1 MVKTVAQSALR
12 SSNGVL
18 VRRPSSERVK
28 AMPGRSNQLPVIPH
42 SLLPLGCVSL
52 FMLMAIHSVVSPT
65 WAEIRVVNAQG
76 EHRMG
81 DRDTRE
87 DAVRL
92 ASESAKRNALEQVA
106 TYLESV
112 TVVNGMDITRD
123 EIRTYTAGL
132 VLVLNQRI
140 TTALDGETVVVKV
153 DLLAQMDTEELAHA
167 IAALRANEDA
177 RVQLAALKLENEQL
191 QQELDAATQALEN
204 ASTLEQTQQAAQRR
218 QEVLNRVQSNEM
230 VSQVW
235 TDWVLVSPLV
245 YPHLWIHSAQTQA
258 LLADARELYPGSPHV
273 VVVQQVM
280 ASRQPP
286 APPQSP
292 APGSVS
298 SRMPTHEIVPPPG
311 SSGTPRTLN
320 EITHRTPTRP
330 LQSGSDPRVQQGA
343 GARHET
349 DVHQPNLL
357 LPPSTRQQESPRAT
371 TRMQQFS
378 QQNGGLG
385 QAPGSNAFAPA
396 PRSAPRESPGG
407 QPPGGR
413 QLPPAL
419 HQARPPMMQ
428 QAPRAPDRLV
438 PLMRGGGLQGGG
450 GRGGG
455 IGSGGEN
462 HGGSRGR

>member
-1 MVKTVAQSALR
+1 
-12 SSNGVL
+12 
-18 VRRPSSERVK
+18 
-28 AMPGRSNQLPVIPH
+28 
-42 SLLPLGCVSL
+42 
-52 FMLMAIHSVVSPT
+52 MAIHLVASPT
-65 WAEIRVVNAQG
+65 WAEIRIVNAQG

-92 ASESAKRNALEQVA
+92 ATESAKRNALEQVA

-112 TVVNGMDITRD
+112 TVVNEMDLTKD

-132 VLVLNQRI
+132 VLVLKQQI

-153 DLLAQMDTEELAHA
+153 DLLAQMDTEEVAQA

-204 ASTLEQTQQAAQRR
+204 ASTPEQTQQAVQRR
-218 QEVLNRVQSNEM
+218 QEVLNRVQSNAM

-245 YPHLWIHSAQTQA
+245 YPHLWIHSAQPQA

-286 APPQSP
+286 APPRPP
-292 APGSVS
+292 APGSGS

-311 SSGTPRTLN
+311 SPGTTPRTLN
-320 EITHRTPTRP
+320 EITHRAPTRP
-330 LQSGSDPRVQQGA
+330 VQSGSEPHVRQGP

-349 DVHQPNLL
+349 DAHQPNLL
-357 LPPSTRQQESPRAT
+357 LPPSTGPQQSPRAA
-371 TRMQQFS
+371 TRMQQFL

-385 QAPGSNAFAPA
+385 QAPGSNALAPA
-396 PRSAPRESPGG
+396 PRSAPREFPVG
-407 QPPGGR
+407 QPPGGG
-413 QLPPAL
+413 QSPPAL

-462 HGGSRGR
+462 HGGRRGR